1 MRAWD
6 PELDEVARA
15 LAVILDDSGGP
26 YLVHCQHGADRTGTV
41 IASYRIVAQGWNKR
55 EAIREMTEGPYG
67 FHEIWTK
74 LPAFLESLNVS
85 DMLSRIQKSPARHI

>member
-1 MRAWD
+1 
-6 PELDEVARA
+6 
-15 LAVILDDSGGP
+15 
-26 YLVHCQHGADRTGTV
+26 V

-74 LPAFLESLNVS
+74 LPALLESLDVG
-85 DMLSRIQKSPARHI
+85 DVMSRVEKFSR